1 MDSICLKKYRWLDS
15 VLSVHRIIQLDPEVF
30 DFFDLI
36 IHPFTE
42 ILDIVCSGIHFTN
55 NLFPV
60 PLNLTELI
68 VGVLKVL
75 LSDVEIV
82 VEPLDVRLSFVFL
95 LKG

>member
-1 MDSICLKKYRWLDS
+1 MDSIFMKKYRWLDS
-15 VLSVHRIIQLDPEVF
+15 IFFVLWYNHLGLEVF

-36 IHPFTE
+36 IHSFTE